1 MSIDQNNQLNVYADL
16 VNLYPDNEAYLRKY
30 AELLLIDNKKTT
42 AAEVL
47 RHLHDLLVNRG
58 EHKQA
63 NALAT
68 AYPQI
73 GRIRN
78 AITPDDDRIDKLLP
92 TTMQNRLWLRLHQ
105 HKLKE
110 GAHLIHRGDHEETVY
125 LICEGELAEFTQ
137 SSDGKPVLLNLI
149 TSGNVVGESHL
160 FNPGLY
166 KSDIVANKDSI
177 VAKLPRKKMLAAL
190 EKNPSLKIALQ
201 QKSASRLTN
210 ARISASPLLQNVPLN
225 MRKDLAEQSH
235 TRQYAAGETIHKAG
249 EKLDHV
255 DLVAKGSAHFQLL
268 GKGIFKELKTLGPGS
283 LVGESEA
290 IHIQGCPADMVAN
303 CSVTV
308 VRIPYNA
315 FSNVV
320 EAYPPLRNAL
330 IAYAEKNQLQIM
342 SKLNELQGDK
352 LD

>member
-1 MSIDQNNQLNVYADL
+1 
-16 VNLYPDNEAYLRKY
+16 
-30 AELLLIDNKKTT
+30 
-42 AAEVL
+42 
-47 RHLHDLLVNRG
+47 
-58 EHKQA
+58 
-63 NALAT
+63 
-68 AYPQI
+68 
-73 GRIRN
+73 
-78 AITPDDDRIDKLLP
+78 
-92 TTMQNRLWLRLHQ
+92 
-105 HKLKE
+105 
-110 GAHLIHRGDHEETVY
+110 
-125 LICEGELAEFTQ
+125 
-137 SSDGKPVLLNLI
+137 
-149 TSGNVVGESHL
+149 
-160 FNPGLY
+160 
-166 KSDIVANKDSI
+166 
-177 VAKLPRKKMLAAL
+177 MLAAL